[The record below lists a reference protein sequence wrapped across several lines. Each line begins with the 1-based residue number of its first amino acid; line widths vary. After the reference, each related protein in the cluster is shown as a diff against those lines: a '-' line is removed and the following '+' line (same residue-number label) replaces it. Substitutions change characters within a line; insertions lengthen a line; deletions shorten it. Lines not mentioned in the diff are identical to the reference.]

1 MAHGKV
7 YSFRRKTLSIPC
19 ILSILIYFF
28 PESSLCSW
36 KIYSG
41 MMIKVMII
49 VHFFPFSSIPRTI
62 TCTYT
67 CQLQWLLQF
76 IPFGVSLRWLLVMT
90 PSMIPLVFFFGVSF
104 RWFLRWLCWSFLYFD
119 GVSLPLFFL
128 VSPLLYSVGV
138 SLLLFLLSH
147 L

>member
-19 ILSILIYFF
+19 ILSILIYLF

-62 TCTYT
+62 YLSTSMTSSVYSFWC
-67 CQLQWLLQF
+67 L
-76 IPFGVSLRWLLVMT
+76 IEMT
-90 PSMIPLVFFFGVSF
+90 PCDDSF
-104 RWFLRWLCWSFLYFD
+104 DDSI
-119 GVSLPLFFL
+119 SFFL
-128 VSPLLYSVGV
+128 VSPLDDFFDDSVGLSFISMVSPCLYSFWCHLYFILLV
-138 SLLLFLLSH
+138 SPCLYSFWCH

>member
-19 ILSILIYFF
+19 ILSILIYLF

-90 PSMIPLVFFFGVSF
+90 PSMTPLV
-104 RWFLRWLCWSFLYFD
+104 
-119 GVSLPLFFL
+119 FFL
-128 VSPLLYSVGV
+128 VSPLDDFFDDSVGFSFISMVSPCLYSFWCHLYFILLV
-138 SLLLFLLSH
+138 SPCLYSFWCH